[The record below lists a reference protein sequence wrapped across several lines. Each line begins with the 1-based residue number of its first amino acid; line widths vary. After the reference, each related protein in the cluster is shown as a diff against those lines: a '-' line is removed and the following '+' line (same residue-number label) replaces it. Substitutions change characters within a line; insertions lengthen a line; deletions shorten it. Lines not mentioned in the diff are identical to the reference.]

1 VAKLRKPN
9 LNQVWETFIELSPEE
24 IGSGKHIEKMRSLI
38 HPLVNHLK
46 DTGMIDW
53 YCFLLHPKSQ
63 VTKDPKDT
71 AVGFHLRLSL
81 TKDSSL
87 DEVCRLLPK
96 YCGGTRKMPE
106 RSIDGIDTNLLER
119 QDITE
124 AWRVIGEQSEWLLNM
139 LNIYKEGANIFPEQI
154 GQFLHYYFNMTQLVV
169 ADRIITLPEWVRYME
184 ILKTVLQTEERRK
197 LAEHRS

>member
-1 VAKLRKPN
+1 VFKLRKPN

-46 DTGMIDW
+46 DIGMIDW
-53 YCFLLHPKSQ
+53 YCFLIHPKSE
-63 VTKDPKDT
+63 VTKDPNDT

-96 YCGGTRKMPE
+96 NCEGTRKMSE
-106 RSIDGIDTNLLER
+106 RSIGGIDTNLLER

-169 ADRIITLPEWVRYME
+169 ADRIIRWPEWVRYMG